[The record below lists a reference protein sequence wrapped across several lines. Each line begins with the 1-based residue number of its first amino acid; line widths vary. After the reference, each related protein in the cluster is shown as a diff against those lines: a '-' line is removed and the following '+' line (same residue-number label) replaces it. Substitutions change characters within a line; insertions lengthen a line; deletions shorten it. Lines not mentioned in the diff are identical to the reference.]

1 MASPNIPDPLRERLL
16 RQSRRVR
23 LVRISFALTITAAL
37 VVSFGVALFQG
48 VAPSVRATE
57 LLLVKGGDKPQG
69 LLLDQTYDPSTAR
82 GGLEGSF
89 RLAWLRDGEV
99 VRGASFRGVAGGV
112 TLAGENR
119 AIVVFDSHFIEFDT
133 SGNPGDEG
141 WPKTVRQ
148 QNLGINDTDASPT
161 VAMFNGKPWLCWLAG
176 QEARVRPL
184 DSPEVQPALLQG
196 ELRRGAAMRMISADG
211 YLWVAI
217 MEKHN
222 GALKLLWFKPRL
234 DEVLPQAG
242 DGVKEGSNWV
252 ANIEGLHTSEVTK
265 DAKGAALTVYKGQPV
280 VMVARREKDK
290 QSETWELWRLKSDGW
305 GREALPDFPSSSLLI
320 SMSDASLSAVD
331 NTLAVVYSDGRTA
344 HLALGKT
351 DNGALVFGAP
361 VTLGLGDAR
370 GLGPMLIWVGVM
382 LGLFMLL
389 AGQGLWLLLNRSQ
402 ELDKTLAAVLADKS
416 TKAKPVSKP
425 DTLLHATLLARAI
438 ALLVDLGVTSPAV
451 IMLKSVYNYEWTQA
465 YGFLL
470 PVGIVTEV
478 PVLLATLQASVVT
491 LSILTLYAMVCEL
504 IWGRTFGKALLHLR
518 VVDSEGEQPGAWQI
532 VVRNFV
538 RVLEI
543 AHWAV
548 FLIPALLM
556 MMGGR
561 QQRLGDMLGR
571 TYVIVEVVPEDQA
584 DDLEI

>member
-1 MASPNIPDPLRERLL
+1 MASPNIPDPLRDRLL

-23 LVRISFALTITAAL
+23 LVRISFALTIAAAL

-57 LLLVKGGDKPQG
+57 LVLVKGGEKPQG
-69 LLLDQTYDPSTAR
+69 LVLDQTYDPSTVR
-82 GGLEGSF
+82 GEIEGSF

-99 VRGASFRGVAGGV
+99 VPGATFRGVAGGV

-119 AIVVFDSHFIEFDT
+119 AIVVFESHFIEFDT
-133 SGNPGDEG
+133 SGTPKDSG

-148 QNLGINDTDASPT
+148 QNLGINDNDASPT
-161 VAMFNGKPWLCWLAG
+161 VAMFDGKPWLCWLAG
-176 QEARVRPL
+176 QEARLRPL
-184 DSPEVQPALLQG
+184 DNPDVQSALLQG
-196 ELRRGAAMRMISADG
+196 ELRKGALMRMISAEG
-211 YLWVAI
+211 YLWLII
-217 MEKHN
+217 MEKHT

-234 DEVLPQAG
+234 DEVLPQPG
-242 DGVKEGSNWV
+242 DGVKEEGNVV
-252 ANIEGLHTSEVTK
+252 ANIEGLHSSDITK
-265 DAKGAALTVYKGQPV
+265 DARGFALTMFKGQPV

-290 QSETWELWRLKSDGW
+290 QADTWELWRLKSDGW
-305 GREALPDFPSSSLLI
+305 GRETLPEFPSNALLI
-320 SMSDASLSAVD
+320 AMSDASLSAVD
-331 NTLAVVYSDGRTA
+331 DTLAVVYSDGRTA
-344 HLALGKT
+344 HMALGKLE
-351 DNGALVFGAP
+351 NGALVFGEP
-361 VTLGLGDAR
+361 TTLGLGDAR

-402 ELDKTLAAVLADKS
+402 ELDKTLAAVLSDKS
-416 TKAKPVSKP
+416 PKAAPLPKSE
-425 DTLLHATLLARAI
+425 TMLHATLLARAI

-451 IMLKSVYNYEWTQA
+451 IMLKSVYGYEWTQA

-504 IWGRTFGKALLHLR
+504 LWGRTFGKALLHLR
-518 VVDSEGEQPGAWQI
+518 VVDSEGEQPSAWQI

-538 RVLEI
+538 RVFEI

-556 MMGGR
+556 MMGGK